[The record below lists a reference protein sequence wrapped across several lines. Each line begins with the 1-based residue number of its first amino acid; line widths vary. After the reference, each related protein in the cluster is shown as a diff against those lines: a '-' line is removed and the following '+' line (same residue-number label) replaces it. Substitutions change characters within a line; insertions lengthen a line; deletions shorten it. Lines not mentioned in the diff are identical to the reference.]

1 MIPGTPRMLSIAEDR
16 LAALT
21 ALESRQ
27 AGLIAAARDAER
39 ERVAAVRDLATARQ
53 QHAAEI
59 TSTRAELARERE
71 AANPISTREREELR
85 AEIGRLRGVVEQ
97 YQALGVVMAR
107 FFADFDVLRKAF
119 REDGGLR

>member
-1 MIPGTPRMLSIAEDR
+1 MTGDIPISRDR
-16 LAALT
+16 LAAYT
-21 ALESRQ
+21 ALEARQ
-27 AGLIAAARDAER
+27 DRLIADVRDAKHER
-39 ERVAAVRDLATARQ
+39 NAAVRDLADARTR
-53 QHAAEI
+53 HAAELAAA
-59 TSTRAELARERE
+59 RAEIACERE

-85 AEIGRLRGVVEQ
+85 AQVARQRAVIEQ